1 MNDKDV
7 THHLLTILGTRIR
20 QRRKQ
25 LGWTQEEF
33 AHYAN
38 IDRSYMGGVERGQRN
53 VTFTVLCKIANT
65 LKVDVAYLTKNLPH
79 KVDVHEFYPCDS
91 SQ

>member
-1 MNDKDV
+1 MNDKGV
-7 THHLLTILGTRIR
+7 THHLLTILGNRIR

-53 VTFTVLCKIANT
+53 VTFTVLCKIAST
-65 LKVDVAYLTKNLPH
+65 LKVDVAYLKKTSPIK
-79 KVDVHEFYPCDS
+79 
-91 SQ
+91 